1 MNQYSIINIFD
12 SLVFDARSKS
22 INIYDID
29 KMIENNMLKKLL
41 IINWN
46 RYFILSNSKIL
57 SRVVSKI
64 NTTFS
69 LIGSNS
75 YDIEEMKKIVNGYKP
90 QKVDFVFNPKK
101 YIKLA
106 PWIKRNNQIF
116 SWEVNRNNMN
126 EIINEYIRN
135 TNDNNPKILITT
147 NRQNG
152 IFKSD
157 IKNLLELNG
166 FDKYL
171 INTYVSY
178 LKSKNIEPIICLSI
192 NETSE
197 LYANIDFIKSS
208 LYNIGSSSILIIF
221 SNNIMK
227 NSINFKEYED
237 LRMIQENLNTYIYG
251 FPFFRL
257 GASKNDL
264 DRFKWVIDL
273 EAARKISLE
282 IDNFNNNNL
291 FYI

>member
-257 GASKNDL
+257 GASKSDL

>member
-1 MNQYSIINIFD
+1 MNQYRIINIFD
-12 SLVFDARSKS
+12 SLVFDARSKT

-69 LIGSNS
+69 LIGCNS